1 MLGFTKS
8 TTGLKQL
15 STAQGDRKE
24 SDDSQIAWGQTLDLP
39 FTSL

>member
-1 MLGFTKS
+1 MLGLTKS

-15 STAQGDRKE
+15 STVQGDRKE
-24 SDDSQIAWGQTLDLP
+24 SGDRQVAWGQTLDLP